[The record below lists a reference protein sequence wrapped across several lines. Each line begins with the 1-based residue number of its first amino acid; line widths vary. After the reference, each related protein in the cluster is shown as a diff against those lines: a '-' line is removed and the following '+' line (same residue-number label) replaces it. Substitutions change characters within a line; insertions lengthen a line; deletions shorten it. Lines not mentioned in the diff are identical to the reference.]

1 MLYQRSLEIERRL
14 KTALELIRSGEYSTP
29 MLAEKLGVSIP
40 TVSRHVTALRERGHD
55 IRSERRE
62 EGWRF
67 ILHQKMPKKPSH
79 SRSVVADRG
88 VSQ

>member
-14 KTALELIRSGEYSTP
+14 ETALELIRSGEYSTP

-40 TVSRHVTALRERGHD
+40 TVSRHVTALRERGYK

-62 EGWRF
+62 GGWRF
-67 ILHQKMPKKPSH
+67 TLDGNKSKRPKESLLALDE
-79 SRSVVADRG
+79 RRF
-88 VSQ
+88 